1 MESIEL
7 IVKYSGRV
15 GRRHD
20 MDWDCVCS
28 GLKLTNGRL
37 KSGGGEETNFDKHK
51 YIINII
57 WDHIG
62 KVDFRKGSNNNI
74 SLMLPD
80 TL

>member
-1 MESIEL
+1 S
-7 IVKYSGRV
+7 
-15 GRRHD
+15 
-20 MDWDCVCS
+20 
-28 GLKLTNGRL
+28 
-37 KSGGGEETNFDKHK
+37 NFVVDVQRYISANFGKHK

-62 KVDFRKGSNNNI
+62 KVEFRKGSNNNI